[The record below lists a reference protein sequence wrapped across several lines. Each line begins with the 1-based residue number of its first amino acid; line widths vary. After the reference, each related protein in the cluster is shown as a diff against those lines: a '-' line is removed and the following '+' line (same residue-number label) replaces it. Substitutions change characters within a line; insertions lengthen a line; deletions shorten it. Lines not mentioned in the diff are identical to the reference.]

1 MLFVPES
8 PRWLTVHDGHD
19 DARKALTKLVFPGC
33 TGLIQRGDAFT
44 SEEFEY
50 ELFEFSKLSAQR
62 KELATTIGILDVFK
76 GSDLRRTLLCFAMI
90 APQTGSGV

>member
-62 KELATTIGILDVFK
+62 KKLQPQSASSTCLRVQI
-76 GSDLRRTLLCFAMI
+76 SDERFCVL
-90 APQTGSGV
+90 Q